1 MQLFLDCYPCLLR
14 QVLQAARIAST
25 DEATQARIMDEAML
39 TLTQHHTFT
48 TAPALAQTMHE
59 IVQRHS
65 GLTDPYQQIK
75 ARDMRAAL
83 RLEPFLTAFVDAG
96 PDRLSRS
103 LKLAATGNV
112 MDSALYSN
120 RRQVRRRSG
129 GACGWRGCRAA
140 TFRIALMSGR
150 WRWRRPGR
158 RVVVGSSGRPTR

>member
-65 GLTDPYQQIK
+65 GRQTPTN
-75 ARDMRAAL
+75 RSR
-83 RLEPFLTAFVDAG
+83 RGTCG
-96 PDRLSRS
+96 P
-103 LKLAATGNV
+103 
-112 MDSALYSN
+112 
-120 RRQVRRRSG
+120 RSG
-129 GACGWRGCRAA
+129 WNR
-140 TFRIALMSGR
+140 S
-150 WRWRRPGR
+150 
-158 RVVVGSSGRPTR
+158 